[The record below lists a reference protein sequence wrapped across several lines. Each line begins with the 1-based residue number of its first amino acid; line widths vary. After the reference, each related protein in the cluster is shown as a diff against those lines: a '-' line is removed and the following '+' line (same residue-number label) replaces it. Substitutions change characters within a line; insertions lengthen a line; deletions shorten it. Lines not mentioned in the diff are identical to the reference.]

1 MAFFGAIEALARVDR
16 AGEQFEA
23 WELSASGPIAVS
35 EPLRPFTFRIVLA
48 GAASAFGLT
57 ALAATLPETQRL
69 DDIQIG
75 EAGAVVRVALL
86 CRGVCDVVPSVDK
99 ASIGSFVLRGVS
111 QTLDIDLSGRGGLA
125 ERLRLK
131 PIDGGSLLT
140 IEADAGLNSARVIDC
155 KTESGPARCVEFRF
169 DRAGARTVL
178 APPAAAPPADLAPR
192 PKPGRRPALSP
203 ATVSNPPPE
212 TPAPSPGL
220 RGERALVKPA
230 DDIPF
235 IGAIVLDQKSPL
247 REGAQDRLVVP
258 GFAPPERLAPPRA
271 APDLAAT
278 LKERVSAP
286 PKEPGRAFSIAAEMA
301 AILNKTADP
310 GTCEGAAAR
319 LSADAWA
326 LDAMVDLA
334 FCKAAAGR
342 IEDADADFA
351 RLLAY
356 TPDNHE
362 ALVGRGLIALARG
375 ERSRGL
381 DFLQEALNA
390 LPPIAESDR
399 IADAMARY

>member
-1 MAFFGAIEALARVDR
+1 ML
-16 AGEQFEA
+16 
-23 WELSASGPIAVS
+23 
-35 EPLRPFTFRIVLA
+35 EPVRPVTLRIVLA
-48 GAASAFGLT
+48 AAASAFGLS
-57 ALAATLPETQRL
+57 ALAATLPEKQRL

-86 CRGVCDVVPSVDK
+86 CRGVCDVAPSVDG
-99 ASIGSFVLRGVS
+99 ATIGSFILRGVS

-140 IEADAGLNSARVIDC
+140 LDADAGLNSARVIDC
-155 KTESGPARCVEFRF
+155 RTESGPARCVEFRF
-169 DRAGARTVL
+169 DRESARTAL
-178 APPAAAPPADLAPR
+178 APPAATGAPAAGAA
-192 PKPGRRPALSP
+192 PKPKPARRPALSP
-203 ATVSNPPPE
+203 STVSAPPPE
-212 TPAPSPGL
+212 TPPPSPGL
-220 RGERALVKPA
+220 RSEAPAEPAGEAL
-230 DDIPF
+230 F
-235 IGAIVLDQKSPL
+235 IGAIVPGHQSAL
-247 REGAQDRLVVP
+247 REGADERLIVP

-271 APDLAAT
+271 APDVAAPDVATT

-286 PKEPGRAFSIAAEMA
+286 APKPVETFSIAAEMKT
-301 AILNKTADP
+301 ILGKTADP
-310 GTCEGAAAR
+310 ATCEGAAAR

-326 LDAMVDLA
+326 LESMVDLA

-342 IEDADADFA
+342 IEDADADFS

-362 ALVGRGLIALARG
+362 ALVGRGLIAIARG
-375 ERSRGL
+375 ERPRGL

-399 IADAMARY
+399 IAAAMTRY